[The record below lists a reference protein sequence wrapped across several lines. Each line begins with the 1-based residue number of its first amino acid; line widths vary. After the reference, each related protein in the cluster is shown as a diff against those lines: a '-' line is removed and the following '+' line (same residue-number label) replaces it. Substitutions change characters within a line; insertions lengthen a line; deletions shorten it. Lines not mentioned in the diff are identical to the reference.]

1 METSGRLLTLLL
13 LLLLLVLQMLQLGTS
28 AAVSGGT
35 ALPLVSSE
43 GIVKSAAQIQTFLQ
57 SSAPLRDPLPV
68 LALLDLSRGSSLA
81 LLKASLKADLGLDAQ
96 NGISLCIDGEKAVL
110 YAAYKEMQSSKFSGC
125 KATDFCCT
133 LANCVV
139 VVVPAADLMEVLQ
152 GHDQTLRRI
161 AKNLS
166 SPACRVKSLVFLVD
180 STSQPS
186 QPIES
191 LSSAIQTHFSSV
203 YEDTTGQVPLDYY
216 CCVSISAHHLS
227 TDLFFRH
234 SGSDC

>member
-110 YAAYKEMQSSKFSGC
+110 YAAYKEMQGSKFSGC

-139 VVVPAADLMEVLQ
+139 VVLPAADLMEVLQ

-180 STSQPS
+180 STSTA

-203 YEDTTGQVPLDYY
+203 YEDTTGQVSLHYH
-216 CCVSISAHHLS
+216 CCVSIPAHHLS